1 MPPLRTCSPGS
12 RNSQILPKRRTRL
25 IRTQR
30 IGNEDIIPYWTAEEA
45 REYIEH
51 EYESEL
57 RRQINVARTEAKQ
70 IEKLVKDRD
79 FRPFVQHYES
89 FHRGDREWSFQK
101 FMEDCLV
108 YDGLEQQT
116 KKAIERARIC
126 EMEMNRQRDI
136 AARRLDEQNDLLLNM
151 MQKGL
156 YRDIQTDVRL
166 QHPHREEPVQQEV
179 IRIAGE
185 GSEADPLEILE

>member
-1 MPPLRTCSPGS
+1 
-12 RNSQILPKRRTRL
+12 
-25 IRTQR
+25 
-30 IGNEDIIPYWTAEEA
+30 
-45 REYIEH
+45 
-51 EYESEL
+51 
-57 RRQINVARTEAKQ
+57 
-70 IEKLVKDRD
+70 
-79 FRPFVQHYES
+79 
-89 FHRGDREWSFQK
+89 
-101 FMEDCLV
+101 MEDCLV

-116 KKAIERARIC
+116 KKAIEVARIC

-156 YRDIQTDVRL
+156 YRDIQNDVRL
-166 QHPHREEPVQQEV
+166 QRPRREELAQQEV